1 MGILWFRDC
10 AGRDGRARGILPGKT
25 LGDGVFERKS
35 PAPKVFNED
44 CIILNQKQMMGPSRE
59 VVLLLQLTSGYLLDG

>member
-1 MGILWFRDC
+1 MTAL
-10 AGRDGRARGILPGKT
+10 AGTEELEEFIAEKIV
-25 LGDGVFERKS
+25 GDGVFERKS

-59 VVLLLQLTSGYLLDG
+59 VVELLQLTSGHLLDG